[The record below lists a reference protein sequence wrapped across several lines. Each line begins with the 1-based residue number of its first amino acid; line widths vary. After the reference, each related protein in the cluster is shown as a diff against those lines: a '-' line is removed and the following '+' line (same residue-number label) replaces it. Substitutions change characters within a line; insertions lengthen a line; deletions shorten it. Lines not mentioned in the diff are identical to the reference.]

1 MRKILL
7 TLLLTLAAG
16 SSFAA
21 FDGTGT
27 FNRLYN
33 WQSDKA
39 SSIPVTASRM
49 DAEMDGFATGLS
61 TCVTKDGQTTITGNL
76 PMSGF
81 RHTGIGNATART
93 EYPAVS
99 QVQDNKFCY
108 GAETGSVNAY
118 AIAPTIAP
126 SAYAAGQI
134 FWVNVGN
141 TNTASA
147 TLNISSLGAK
157 AIKKGGT
164 TAVDA
169 GDLVSGT
176 VYPLFYDGTNFQ
188 MVGAIQPAAVSY
200 SILTGVPTQ
209 LAAVS
214 NTGSINL
221 TNLTMAGTITGT
233 TGISTSSGGYA
244 SATYLYGQQASVTTI
259 LTKLV
264 SGTGSGDVVS
274 ATSINALNV
283 SATNFT
289 LGSTVFAK
297 TGFVTF
303 SGTASSPITPS
314 SSLNFTGGTI
324 TRIATGSYQFNF
336 PAGLCSSVP
345 ILTCNGVST
354 DTATQPAVW
363 GNLYAN
369 STATSVTLVQGRPG
383 SGNANGTNTFCSF
396 VCN

>member
-39 SSIPVTASRM
+39 SAIPVTASRM

-81 RHTGIGNATART
+81 RHTGVGNATART
-93 EYPAVS
+93 DYPAVS

-126 SAYAAGQI
+126 SAYAAGQV

-188 MVGAIQPAAVSY
+188 MVGAIPPAAVSY
-200 SILTGVPTQ
+200 SILTGIPTQ
-209 LAAVS
+209 LASVS
-214 NTGSINL
+214 NTGSISL

-259 LTKLV
+259 VANLV
-264 SGTGSGDVVS
+264 SGTGAGN
-274 ATSINALNV
+274 TL
-283 SATNFT
+283 SATNINAANISATNVSVGGNTITSAFIPVATALISTTSSSCSVLSGNNVSGCIRTGLGGYNVSFT
-289 LGSTVFAK
+289 TPMSNTTYKVICYLTYGSQSAPVATV
-297 TGFVTF
+297 
-303 SGTASSPITPS
+303 PS
-314 SSLNFTGGTI
+314 SAVNRTDSFYTGAYAPSTYI
-324 TRIATGSYQFNF
+324 DNNRIACVVY
-336 PAGLCSSVP
+336 P
-345 ILTCNGVST
+345 
-354 DTATQPAVW
+354 
-363 GNLYAN
+363 
-369 STATSVTLVQGRPG
+369 
-383 SGNANGTNTFCSF
+383 
-396 VCN
+396 